1 MGRIIVTL
9 EQYRQEHG
17 ISKYS
22 IIKNCGVS
30 ATQLNSYC
38 RNEITRVDLP
48 VLARICDFLECSI
61 SDLLEYVPDEPEKDY
76 RDNYEDLE

>member
-1 MGRIIVTL
+1 MRNGKIVITL
-9 EQYRQEHG
+9 DEYRKSHN

-38 RNEITRVDLP
+38 SNKVTRIALP
-48 VLARICDFLECSI
+48 VMARICDYLHCDI
-61 SDLLEYVPDEPEKDY
+61 SDILRYEALEKIIERE
-76 RDNYEDLE
+76 

>member
-1 MGRIIVTL
+1 MANGKIVITL
-9 EQYRQEHG
+9 DEYRKANG

-38 RNEITRVDLP
+38 SNKVSRIDLP
-48 VLARICDFLECSI
+48 VLARICDFLECDVGDI
-61 SDLLEYVPDEPEKDY
+61 L
-76 RDNYEDLE
+76 RYESE